1 MPKEETSLEMNGTT
15 MGDKVL
21 TIAVPSYNM
30 ENHLPKNLL
39 TYADSRFGNA
49 LEVIILDNASTD
61 RTAQIAQDFVN
72 RFPQIFRLFRRDSRG
87 YGSSINAAI
96 EQASGRYFRIVDADD
111 WVDTEDLL
119 HLVEKLK
126 TCEADIVQTN
136 YRKVSMVTGEEYP
149 VRFRDVEYDRLYT
162 EFSKC
167 RINAPCI
174 HSTVYRTQVLRDN
187 GITLQDKIFFVDEE
201 YVILPFLYAQSVIFY
216 DLDIYRYLVGN
227 PTQSTSP
234 QNRAKY
240 AGHREQIVRRLIHVY
255 RTAQMNADVREYCF
269 FRISQAAADH
279 LTTLYM
285 YLPDRKEG
293 RRRAAEWE
301 REVREQDEQMGRAI
315 REKAFLLRQLNRLH
329 MELEPYERLKKIVLN
344 K

>member
-1 MPKEETSLEMNGTT
+1 MEINGST

-30 ENHLPKNLL
+30 ENHLPKNLP
-39 TYADSRFGNA
+39 TYADTRFGDA

-61 RTAQIAQDFVN
+61 RTAQIAQDFVD
-72 RFPQIFRLFRRDSRG
+72 RFPQIFRLVRRDSRG

-111 WVDTEDLL
+111 WVNKENLL
-119 HLVEKLK
+119 NLIDKLRS
-126 TCEADIVQTN
+126 CQADVVQTN
-136 YRKVSMVTGEEYP
+136 YRKVSMVTKQEFP
-149 VRFRDVEYDRLYT
+149 VRFRDVEYDHLYT

-167 RINAPCI
+167 RLNVPCI
-174 HSTVYRTQVLRDN
+174 HSTVYRTQVLQEN
-187 GITLQDKIFFVDEE
+187 GITLQDKMFFVDEE
-201 YVILPFLYAQSVIFY
+201 YVILPFLYAKNVIFY

-240 AGHREQIVRRLIHVY
+240 AEHREKIVRRLIHVY
-255 RTAQMNADVREYCF
+255 KTAQMNEDVCEYCF

-293 RRRAAEWE
+293 KRRALEWE
-301 REVREQDEQMGRAI
+301 REVRNEDEKMGNAI
-315 REKAFLLRQLNRLH
+315 RKKAFLLRQLNGLH
-329 MELEPYERLKKIVLN
+329 VGLENYERLKKLLLR